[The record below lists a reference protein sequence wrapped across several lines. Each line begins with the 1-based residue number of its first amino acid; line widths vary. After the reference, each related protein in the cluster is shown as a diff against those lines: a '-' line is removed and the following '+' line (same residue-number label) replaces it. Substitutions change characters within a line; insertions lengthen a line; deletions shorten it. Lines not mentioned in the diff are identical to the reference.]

1 MGPLSPMSSA
11 GADDF
16 SQFRWSSAL
25 SFAYFISRTRKATLP
40 QRKTC
45 PGRLRTEPDPLANTA
60 RSAKSGLA
68 VNGLSFA

>member
-25 SFAYFISRTRKATLP
+25 SFAYCISRTRKATLP

-45 PGRLRTEPDPLANTA
+45 PDGYGRSPIRLQIQPDPLNQA
-60 RSAKSGLA
+60 
-68 VNGLSFA
+68 